1 MVGHLLIGS
10 TKILLHNLCLYF
22 LTFQKFETFSTF
34 TVDAKQVCGEAPAA
48 VKPD

>member
-1 MVGHLLIGS
+1 MLQNSQSLLQ
-10 TKILLHNLCLYF
+10 NLWLYF